1 MDEEGTSALVVDGAA
16 AVDGAEGLAFGR
28 AFETTNFAVI
38 LLVGD
43 DAAELGGGVDGVGGG
58 FGTQAVLALV
68 GGGVDGCFG
77 TPAVFA
83 VALGIVCE
91 SLAAFGGG

>member
-1 MDEEGTSALVVDGAA
+1 MDEEGTSALVGAG
-16 AVDGAEGLAFGR
+16 AVAFAEGLAFGR

-43 DAAELGGGVDGVGGG
+43 DAVE
-58 FGTQAVLALV
+58 V

-83 VALGIVCE
+83 AVGGGVDGGFGIPAAFAVALRMVCNP
-91 SLAAFGGG
+91 LATFGGG